1 MKIPFKRGN
10 ILLPKNTDMTK
21 WSVVACDQYTS
32 EPEYWNSVREIVGS
46 NPSTLNLTLPEIY
59 LEESDVEERIKKIN
73 QNMEE
78 LVNMDFFNEYSDS
91 MIYLERTQEDGKVR
105 EGLMGI
111 VDLEDYSYEK
121 GSQTL
126 IRATEKTVIER
137 IPPRVKVRELQDLI
151 KNNNRKKNNVL
162 NEAISL
168 DNDSLGFYNILS
180 TSGNIIDKV
189 INSETDKEIKEYL
202 TIEEIKVYE
211 LKKEG
216 RSNSDISK
224 ILDKPY
230 KNITNTISR
239 IKCKL
244 ISLD

>member
-1 MKIPFKRGN
+1 
-10 ILLPKNTDMTK
+10 MT
-21 WSVVACDQYTS
+21 T
-32 EPEYWNSVREIVGS
+32 
-46 NPSTLNLTLPEIY
+46 
-59 LEESDVEERIKKIN
+59 
-73 QNMEE
+73 EE
-78 LVNMDFFNEYSDS
+78 LVCLARNNDELALKEIISMYNQTLKVNVSKYLRIASKYGLEYSDL
-91 MIYLERTQEDGKVR
+91 YQESLV
-105 EGLMGI
+105 GLIEAIKLFDINKNKKFSTI
-111 VDLEDYSYEK
+111 V
-121 GSQTL
+121 TL
-126 IRATEKTVIER
+126 VVNRK
-137 IPPRVKVRELQDLI
+137 LQDLVRI
-151 KNNNRKKNNVL
+151 NNRKRDNAL

-168 DNDSLGFYNILS
+168 DNDKLGLYNILS
-180 TSGNIIDKV
+180 TSGSMIDKV
-189 INSETDKEIKEYL
+189 INIETDKEIKEYL

>member
-1 MKIPFKRGN
+1 
-10 ILLPKNTDMTK
+10 MT
-21 WSVVACDQYTS
+21 T
-32 EPEYWNSVREIVGS
+32 
-46 NPSTLNLTLPEIY
+46 
-59 LEESDVEERIKKIN
+59 
-73 QNMEE
+73 EE
-78 LVNMDFFNEYSDS
+78 LVCLARNNDELALKEIINMYNQILKINVSKYLRAASKCGLEYSDL
-91 MIYLERTQEDGKVR
+91 YQESLV
-105 EGLMGI
+105 GLI
-111 VDLEDYSYEK
+111 EAIKLFDETKNKKFSTII
-121 GSQTL
+121 TL
-126 IRATEKTVIER
+126 IVNRK
-137 IPPRVKVRELQDLI
+137 LQDLI

-211 LKKEG
+211 LKKQG

>member
-1 MKIPFKRGN
+1 
-10 ILLPKNTDMTK
+10 MT
-21 WSVVACDQYTS
+21 T
-32 EPEYWNSVREIVGS
+32 
-46 NPSTLNLTLPEIY
+46 
-59 LEESDVEERIKKIN
+59 
-73 QNMEE
+73 EE
-78 LVNMDFFNEYSDS
+78 LVCLARNNDELAIKEIISMYNQTLKICVSKYLRTASKCGLEYSDL
-91 MIYLERTQEDGKVR
+91 YQESLV
-105 EGLMGI
+105 GLMEAI
-111 VDLEDYSYEK
+111 KLFDETKNRKFNTVV
-121 GSQTL
+121 TL
-126 IRATEKTVIER
+126 VINR
-137 IPPRVKVRELQDLI
+137 KLQDLI

-168 DNDSLGFYNILS
+168 DNDNLGLYNVLS

-189 INSETDKEIKEYL
+189 INIETDKEIKEYL

-211 LKKEG
+211 LKKDG
-216 RSNSDISK
+216 RSNRDISK

>member
-1 MKIPFKRGN
+1 M
-10 ILLPKNTDMTK
+10 
-21 WSVVACDQYTS
+21 
-32 EPEYWNSVREIVGS
+32 
-46 NPSTLNLTLPEIY
+46 
-59 LEESDVEERIKKIN
+59 
-73 QNMEE
+73 
-78 LVNMDFFNEYSDS
+78 
-91 MIYLERTQEDGKVR
+91 
-105 EGLMGI
+105 
-111 VDLEDYSYEK
+111 
-121 GSQTL
+121 
-126 IRATEKTVIER
+126 
-137 IPPRVKVRELQDLI
+137 I

-216 RSNSDISK
+216 RSNSDISE

>member
-1 MKIPFKRGN
+1 
-10 ILLPKNTDMTK
+10 MT
-21 WSVVACDQYTS
+21 T
-32 EPEYWNSVREIVGS
+32 
-46 NPSTLNLTLPEIY
+46 
-59 LEESDVEERIKKIN
+59 
-73 QNMEE
+73 EE
-78 LVNMDFFNEYSDS
+78 LVCLARNNDELAIKEIISMYNQILKICVSKYLRAASKCGLEYGDL
-91 MIYLERTQEDGKVR
+91 YQESLV
-105 EGLMGI
+105 GLMEAI
-111 VDLEDYSYEK
+111 KLFDETKNKKFNTVV
-121 GSQTL
+121 TL
-126 IRATEKTVIER
+126 VINR
-137 IPPRVKVRELQDLI
+137 KLQDLI

-168 DNDSLGFYNILS
+168 DNDNLGLYNVLS

-189 INSETDKEIKEYL
+189 INIETDKEIKEYL

-211 LKKEG
+211 LKKDG
-216 RSNSDISK
+216 RSNRDISK

>member
-1 MKIPFKRGN
+1 
-10 ILLPKNTDMTK
+10 MT
-21 WSVVACDQYTS
+21 T
-32 EPEYWNSVREIVGS
+32 
-46 NPSTLNLTLPEIY
+46 
-59 LEESDVEERIKKIN
+59 
-73 QNMEE
+73 EE
-78 LVNMDFFNEYSDS
+78 LVCLARNNDELALKEIINMYNQILKINVSKYLRTASKCGLEYSDL
-91 MIYLERTQEDGKVR
+91 YQESLV
-105 EGLMGI
+105 GLI
-111 VDLEDYSYEK
+111 EAIKLFDETKNKKFSTII
-121 GSQTL
+121 TL
-126 IRATEKTVIER
+126 IVNRK
-137 IPPRVKVRELQDLI
+137 LQDLI

-202 TIEEIKVYE
+202 TTEEIKVYE

>member
-1 MKIPFKRGN
+1 
-10 ILLPKNTDMTK
+10 MT
-21 WSVVACDQYTS
+21 T
-32 EPEYWNSVREIVGS
+32 
-46 NPSTLNLTLPEIY
+46 
-59 LEESDVEERIKKIN
+59 
-73 QNMEE
+73 EE
-78 LVNMDFFNEYSDS
+78 LVCLARNNDELALKEIISMYNQILKINVSKYLRAASKCGLEYSDL
-91 MIYLERTQEDGKVR
+91 YQESLV
-105 EGLMGI
+105 GLI
-111 VDLEDYSYEK
+111 EAIKLFDETKNKKFSTII
-121 GSQTL
+121 TL
-126 IRATEKTVIER
+126 IV
-137 IPPRVKVRELQDLI
+137 
-151 KNNNRKKNNVL
+151 NRKKNNVL

>member
-1 MKIPFKRGN
+1 
-10 ILLPKNTDMTK
+10 MT
-21 WSVVACDQYTS
+21 T
-32 EPEYWNSVREIVGS
+32 
-46 NPSTLNLTLPEIY
+46 
-59 LEESDVEERIKKIN
+59 
-73 QNMEE
+73 EE
-78 LVNMDFFNEYSDS
+78 LVCLARNNDELAIKEIISLYNQTLKICVSKYLRAASKCGLEYGDL
-91 MIYLERTQEDGKVR
+91 YQESLV
-105 EGLMGI
+105 GLMEAI
-111 VDLEDYSYEK
+111 KLFDETKNRKFNTVV
-121 GSQTL
+121 TL
-126 IRATEKTVIER
+126 VINR
-137 IPPRVKVRELQDLI
+137 KLQDLI

-168 DNDSLGFYNILS
+168 DNDNLGLYNILS

-189 INSETDKEIKEYL
+189 INIETDKEIKEYL

-211 LKKEG
+211 LKKDG
-216 RSNSDISK
+216 RSNRDISK

>member
-1 MKIPFKRGN
+1 
-10 ILLPKNTDMTK
+10 MT
-21 WSVVACDQYTS
+21 T
-32 EPEYWNSVREIVGS
+32 
-46 NPSTLNLTLPEIY
+46 
-59 LEESDVEERIKKIN
+59 
-73 QNMEE
+73 EE
-78 LVNMDFFNEYSDS
+78 LVCLARNNDELALKEIINMYNQILKINVSKYLRAASKCGLKYSDL
-91 MIYLERTQEDGKVR
+91 YQESLV
-105 EGLMGI
+105 GLI
-111 VDLEDYSYEK
+111 EAIKLFDETKNKKFSTII
-121 GSQTL
+121 TL
-126 IRATEKTVIER
+126 IVNRK
-137 IPPRVKVRELQDLI
+137 LQDLI

>member
-1 MKIPFKRGN
+1 
-10 ILLPKNTDMTK
+10 MT
-21 WSVVACDQYTS
+21 T
-32 EPEYWNSVREIVGS
+32 
-46 NPSTLNLTLPEIY
+46 
-59 LEESDVEERIKKIN
+59 
-73 QNMEE
+73 EE
-78 LVNMDFFNEYSDS
+78 LVCLARNNDELALKQIISMYNQILKINVCKYLRVASKYGLEYSDL
-91 MIYLERTQEDGKVR
+91 YQESLV
-105 EGLMGI
+105 GLMEAINLFDESKNKKFSTI
-111 VDLEDYSYEK
+111 V
-121 GSQTL
+121 TL
-126 IRATEKTVIER
+126 VVNRK
-137 IPPRVKVRELQDLI
+137 LQDLVRT
-151 KNNNRKKNNVL
+151 NNRKRDNAL

-168 DNDSLGFYNILS
+168 DNDDLGLYNILS
-180 TSGNIIDKV
+180 TSGSMIDKV
-189 INSETDKEIKEYL
+189 INIETDKEIKEYL